1 VSEDN
6 TEQKHAD
13 ETACSGSLLPQ
24 QSMTPRTDLRE
35 MVRLHIV
42 RRALDCMEAA
52 GERREQATASP
63 QSVAQYRAKVRDAI
77 RGFYGEFP
85 AGPDAEPPDSRPVS
99 EFEHNDFR
107 LENVLFET
115 YPGWE
120 INATVYVPTDY
131 RPPFPAVIVPVGH
144 SGKQFE
150 NYQLPCQYF
159 ARAGYLAICF
169 DPPGQRSEKQPGND
183 HFNDGVR
190 DYLIGHTSSRYF
202 ISDAIRCIDYATTRD
217 DVDVSGG
224 VAMTGVSGGGKT
236 TAFASVLDDRIKVIG
251 PCCCLASLCDIDIT
265 QCYAGCPETHQF
277 GRYAEGID
285 DVDLLCAAVPTPCL
299 VMAGEGDEVYHI
311 HDTRR
316 LADMVA
322 RFYEAA
328 GVPEKF
334 ELSVDPGGHAY
345 PLAQAEAF
353 MRFTNRWLLEE
364 PDRPVPEPSDGDFE
378 MRPYEELRCRPRTD
392 VNMRTLATDE
402 ADALAEC
409 GDHTPG
415 AVQGAARKIARVD
428 GEVELPDAEVG
439 EPFQVWCHDWRSVM
453 LRPEP
458 GIELPAT
465 LLTTRGDEPAATIL
479 HLDDAGRH
487 RMLYRGGAL
496 TGAIRFLDRDR
507 PVFNLLT
514 VDLRGWGD
522 TAPGMYPYEMAGW
535 GSVERYAAYATAALG
550 DPLISMRIRD
560 ALGTLQWL
568 RSWPK
573 VDSRRIILTGSG
585 AGSIVALH
593 VGAIDGDLA
602 GVITLEGLSSFRNLI
617 ATEAYPWPADIFLPG
632 ALRHYDLPELAA
644 SIPAP
649 VHAHNLRDGAGEAA
663 GEMEL
668 EKWRDSEKTTV
679 SGPDGGF
686 SLAAT
691 VESMAGAS
699 QQGGNRDGTTI
710 SD

>member
-1 VSEDN
+1 MNKNRQDRGCGEG
-6 TEQKHAD
+6 ERLCHRR
-13 ETACSGSLLPQ
+13 LPQ
-24 QSMTPRTDLRE
+24 QAITPQIDLRE

-42 RRALDCMEAA
+42 NRALDCMEAA
-52 GERREQATASP
+52 TERREQAAASP
-63 QSVAQYRAKVRDAI
+63 QAVADYREMVREAV
-77 RGFYGEFP
+77 RGFYGELP
-85 AGPDAEPPDSRPVS
+85 AGPGADPPDPQPVS
-99 EFEHNDFR
+99 EFEHAGFR

-120 INATVYVPTDY
+120 VNATVYVPTDH
-131 RPPFPAVIVPVGH
+131 RPPFPVVIVPVGH

-190 DYLIGHTSSRYF
+190 DYLIGRTSSRYF
-202 ISDAIRCIDYATTRD
+202 VSDAIRCIDYAATRD
-217 DVDVSGG
+217 DVDMSGG

-236 TAFASVLDDRIKVIG
+236 TAFAGVIDERISIIG
-251 PCCCLASLCDIDIT
+251 PCCCLASLTEIDIT

-285 DVDLLCAAVPTPCL
+285 DVDLLCAASPTPCL

-311 HDTRR
+311 EDTRR
-316 LADMVA
+316 LAEMVA
-322 RFYEAA
+322 GLYEAA
-328 GVPEKF
+328 GVPERF

-345 PLAQAEAF
+345 PLSQAEAF
-353 MRFTNRWLLEE
+353 MRFANHWLLEE
-364 PDRPVPEPSDGDFE
+364 PDRPVPEPSDDAFQ
-378 MRPYEELRCRPRTD
+378 MRPYEELRCHARTD
-392 VNMRTLATDE
+392 VNMRTLARDE
-402 ADALAEC
+402 ADRLAEARD
-409 GDHTPG
+409 GSMET
-415 AVQGAARKIARVD
+415 VRKAAAEIVGVD
-428 GEVELPDAEVG
+428 GEVEVPDARLG
-439 EPFQVWCHDWRSVM
+439 EPFQVWCHDWWSVM

-465 LLTTRGDEPAATIL
+465 LLTTREDEPAATIL

-496 TGAIRFLDRDR
+496 TGAVRFLDRDR

-550 DPLISMRIRD
+550 DPIMSMRIRD
-560 ALGTLQWL
+560 ALAALSWL
-568 RSWPK
+568 RSRPE
-573 VDSRRIILTGSG
+573 VDQRRIVLTGSV

-593 VGAIDGDLA
+593 VGAIDGEVA
-602 GVITLEGLSSFRNLI
+602 GVIAVDGLSSFRDLI
-617 ATEAYPWPADIFLPG
+617 ATETYPWPAEVFLPG
-632 ALRHYDLPELAA
+632 ALRHYDLPDLAA
-644 SIPAP
+644 ATPAP
-649 VHAHNLRDGAGEAA
+649 VHAHDLRNGAGHAADEA
-663 GEMEL
+663 EL
-668 EKWRDSEKTTV
+668 KKWRAARNVTV
-679 SGPDGGF
+679 SAGDGGF
-686 SLAAT
+686 SFSVLVQSLT
-691 VESMAGAS
+691 QTCPPPTE
-699 QQGGNRDGTTI
+699 RETPD
-710 SD
+710 D